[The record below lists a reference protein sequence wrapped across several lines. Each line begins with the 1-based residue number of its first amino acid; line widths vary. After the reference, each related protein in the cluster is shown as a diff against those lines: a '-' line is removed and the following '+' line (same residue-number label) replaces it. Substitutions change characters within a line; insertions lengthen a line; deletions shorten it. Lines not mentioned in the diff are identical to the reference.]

1 MKRFFANVIFVA
13 IIVLFFGF
21 VGRIESIYT
30 TDAKVVKINRT
41 EDFISFEAED
51 GNIFDIY
58 YEKGFT
64 EGQRVKLVIDDNLTI
79 EDKEDDIILKVK
91 R

>member
-1 MKRFFANVIFVA
+1 MKRFFVNVIFVA

-30 TDAKVVKINRT
+30 IDAKIVEINRT
-41 EDFISFEAED
+41 ENFISFKTKD
-51 GNIFDIY
+51 GNVFDIY

-64 EGQRVKLVIDDNLTI
+64 EGQKVKLVMDDNLTI
-79 EDKEDDIILKVK
+79 ENKEDDIILKVK